1 MTYVPDPVDTSAINL
16 SDDLIEL
23 TELFAKNTH
32 ENWSIAKMKDGWV
45 YGAVKNDVRKETP
58 LLVPY
63 EELPESEKEYDRIL
77 ALHVLK
83 LLKKL
88 GYEITKDSGKK

>member
-1 MTYVPDPVDTSAINL
+1 MTYTPAPVDTSM
-16 SDDLIEL
+16 IEL
-23 TELFAKNTH
+23 SKELASSIELFAKNTH
-32 ENWSIAKMKDGWV
+32 ENWSLAKINEGWTYGEIKDDIKK
-45 YGAVKNDVRKETP
+45 ATP

-77 ALHVLK
+77 AVNVIK

-88 GYEITKDSGKK
+88 GYELIKENRKL